1 MIKKLIPY
9 QIKVKLHLVSRG
21 VYDLVKGYYFNYAK
35 SKNSINDFSN
45 TLKIKQELKSN
56 EAKRTNLL
64 KAIKYIESVQIN
76 PNEIFSFWRIVGNP
90 SRKNGFVESRSLVN
104 GKIEN
109 SIGGGLCQLSGLI
122 YYISLSAKLEILER
136 HNHSIDIYTD
146 ETRFTPLGSDA
157 TVAYGYKDLKIRNN
171 LMNPIKFTFSMEE
184 NYITI
189 NLMHSSLIEKNV
201 VEFKVNVIDNNNN
214 TTEVVTIINEQV
226 KNKSIYK
233 RHVPNTL

>member
-9 QIKVKLHLVSRG
+9 HIKVRLHLLRKV
-21 VYDLVKGYYFNYAK
+21 VYDIVKGYYFNYAK

-45 TLKIKQELKSN
+45 TFKIKQELKPN
-56 EAKRTNLL
+56 EAKKNNIL
-64 KAIKYIESVQIN
+64 KAIKFIESVQIN
-76 PNEIFSFWRIVGNP
+76 PNEIFSFWRIVGIP
-90 SRKNGFVESRSLVN
+90 SKKNGFVESRSLVN

-171 LMNPIKFTFSMEE
+171 LMSPIKFTFSMEE

-201 VEFKVNVIDNNNN
+201 IEFKENVIDNN
-214 TTEVVTIINEQV
+214 TTEVITIISKQV

-233 RHVPNTL
+233 RHVPNIM